1 MNPKT
6 VALLIVLFAFAAAM
20 LLTACSTLGL
30 SFESEYGRFTYEL
43 PTTGRTLKDK
53 YERHPQC
60 APGTVSGL
68 VFNGLGYLHEHEK
81 MVPICDGLSALS
93 ARGRGLCNNPT

>member
-30 SFESEYGRFTYEL
+30 SSESEYGRFTYELPYEL

-53 YERHPQC
+53 
-60 APGTVSGL
+60 
-68 VFNGLGYLHEHEK
+68 
-81 MVPICDGLSALS
+81 
-93 ARGRGLCNNPT
+93 

>member
-20 LLTACSTLGL
+20 LLTACSTLCL

-53 YERHPQC
+53 
-60 APGTVSGL
+60 
-68 VFNGLGYLHEHEK
+68 
-81 MVPICDGLSALS
+81 
-93 ARGRGLCNNPT
+93 